1 VFGLGD
7 ICNIPTAKTAA
18 AVFSQTPV
26 VAENIKRQ
34 IETERTKIP
43 RANSTYD
50 GYASCPIFVGDK
62 KLMLA
67 EFKYGGV
74 PAETFSE
81 HQDVPSRRY
90 YDMKKEL
97 LPRAYFNLVP
107 QGLWFGKNIVKVLP
121 TESV

>member
-1 VFGLGD
+1 
-7 ICNIPTAKTAA
+7 
-18 AVFSQTPV
+18 

-34 IETERTKIP
+34 IETERTHIP
-43 RANSTYD
+43 IPNSTYD

-81 HQDVPSRRY
+81 H
-90 YDMKKEL
+90 
-97 LPRAYFNLVP
+97 
-107 QGLWFGKNIVKVLP
+107 
-121 TESV
+121 